1 MRVVFFLEENSME
14 EFLNELLGRLFPKL
28 VFQCVT
34 YDGWSDLERSVP
46 VTLRNWHV
54 PGDRFVIVRDSD
66 GRDCQSIKERIVASC
81 KEIGRDDVLVRIV
94 CQELEGWYLGDFAA
108 LAEAY
113 DSPQVLRHQ
122 AKARF
127 RNPDSV
133 RNPSDEV
140 ATLVGPFRKTEAARR
155 LGCLV
160 DVKRNRSQ
168 SFQVFVEGVRRL
180 IAEPE

>member
-1 MRVVFFLEENSME
+1 ME
-14 EFLNELLGRLFPKL
+14 EFLGGLIGRLFPKL

-46 VTLRNWHV
+46 VTLRSWHV

-66 GRDCQSIKERIVASC
+66 GRDCHAIKQRIVDSC

-94 CQELEGWYLGDFAA
+94 CQELEGWYLGDFVA

-113 DSPQVLRHQ
+113 DSPRVLRHQ
-122 AKARF
+122 AKDRF

-133 RNPSDEV
+133 RNPSDAV
-140 ATLVGPFRKTEAARR
+140 ATLVGSFRKMEAARR
-155 LGCLV
+155 LGNLV
-160 DVKRNRSQ
+160 DVERNRSQ
-168 SFQVFVEGVRRL
+168 SFRVFVEGVRRL

>member
-1 MRVVFFLEENSME
+1 MITSWVVDARCLLFGG
-14 EFLNELLGRLFPKL
+14 EFNGGVLGGLLGRLFPKL

-46 VTLRNWHV
+46 VTLRSWHV

-66 GRDCQSIKERIVASC
+66 GRDCHAIKQRIVDSC

-94 CQELEGWYLGDFAA
+94 CQELEDWYLGDFVA

-113 DSPQVLRHQ
+113 DSPRVLRHQ
-122 AKARF
+122 AKDRF

-133 RNPSDEV
+133 RNPSDAV
-140 ATLVGPFRKTEAARR
+140 ATLVGPFRKMEAARR
-155 LGCLV
+155 LGNLV
-160 DVKRNRSQ
+160 EVERNRSQ
-168 SFQVFVEGVRRL
+168 SFRVVC
-180 IAEPE
+180 